1 MLMRGFDWCF
11 RSRADGR
18 ITIGQW
24 PNLSL
29 WLFMAASGVGWIAG
43 RESGTGRVADVAAD
57 SCLAWWAAD
66 EVLRGVN
73 PWRRCLG
80 AGVLAWLVRSWIA
93 G

>member
-1 MLMRGFDWCF
+1 MRGLDWCF

-29 WLFMAASGVGWIAG
+29 WLFMAASGVAWIARDGVLG
-43 RESGTGRVADVAAD
+43 RWSHVAAD
-57 SCLAWWAAD
+57 VFLTWWAAD
-66 EVLRGVN
+66 ELLRGVN

-80 AGVLAWLVRSWIA
+80 AGVLGWLAWSWLA
-93 G
+93 R